1 MRCSSPEDAALALK
15 AARTLRR
22 HRAARQMHEPF
33 KGHTARVLLQVRA
46 RGVGWGWA
54 PGGCL
59 AWVVV

>member
-15 AARTLRR
+15 AARSLRR

-46 RGVGWGWA
+46 GGVGEE
-54 PGGCL
+54 GGGGSAL
-59 AWVVV
+59 